1 MVSRSGRTSVAAVV
15 ASILL
20 SGLGWG
26 SGVAVATADEP
37 EVAGALESY
46 GELSAAVFPVGAGET
61 QRVVYRTLRTAD
73 IW

>member
-20 SGLGWG
+20 SSLGWG

-46 GELSAAVFPVGAGET
+46 GKLGRSVSG
-61 QRVVYRTLRTAD
+61 RRR
-73 IW
+73 